1 MKFFTTTL
9 GRILFALS
17 LGLFGLFHLIIYAE
31 LMNAIVPSWFPWPIF
46 WIYVTGIVLIVASVF
61 IIGNIKGA
69 NIVSLILAIMMLLYI
84 LVVYI
89 PILLTYFPGA
99 FIRDEQT
106 IMISLIGFFK
116 DLAITGAAFTYA
128 GILGKEK

>member
-9 GRILFALS
+9 GRILFALP
-17 LGLFGLFHLIIYAE
+17 LGLFGLFHLIYAE
-31 LMNAIVPSWFPWPIF
+31 LMNAIVPSWFPWPMF
-46 WIYVTGIVLIVASVF
+46 WVYLTGIVLIVACVF
-61 IIGNIKGA
+61 IIGKIKGA
-69 NIVSLILAIMMLLYI
+69 NVIALILAVMMLLYI
-84 LVVYI
+84 LVVHI
-89 PILLTYFPGA
+89 PVLLTYFPGA
-99 FIRDEQT
+99 FIGEEQT